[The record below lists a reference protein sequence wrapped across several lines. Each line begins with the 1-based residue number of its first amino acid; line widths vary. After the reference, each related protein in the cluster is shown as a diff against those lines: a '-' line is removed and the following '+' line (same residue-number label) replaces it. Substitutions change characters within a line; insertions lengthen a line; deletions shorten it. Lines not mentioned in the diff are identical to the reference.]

1 MKNSVEASA
10 PGRVCLAGEDI
21 DWISGP
27 SVLCAINLRVKA
39 TASQKSDNEA
49 VVTFKTKEP
58 FNATLDVPISKIGNY
73 TKNALDYSHAA
84 LKVLVDHGVDPTPM
98 ILKLESNLPAKAGL
112 SSSAAVSIASI
123 AAISEF
129 YGLSFSEEEICGLA
143 YKVEK
148 DELQTGAGQMDMY
161 SSGLGGLIYLDSSIV
176 PPASIKKYKFP
187 KGYDIVIADT
197 LTPRSTGDVIREKR
211 KRYNNKEF
219 QIMRY
224 VTETEIAI
232 QQIRTVLSEN
242 PVDVEELGNLIST
255 CHVFIREYMQVS
267 TPLIEDC
274 VVSSLRNGAVGAK
287 LTGTG
292 MGGCMFALV
301 PESETSKVVV
311 ALNEKPVKVFI
322 TQPSADGLM
331 KGETK

>member
-1 MKNSVEASA
+1 MNNSVEASA

-39 TASQKSDNEA
+39 TASQRSDEEA
-49 VVTFKTKEP
+49 VVTFRTKEP

-73 TKNALDYSHAA
+73 TKNVLDYSCAA
-84 LKVLVDHGVDPTPM
+84 LKVLIDHGVDPTPM
-98 ILKLESNLPAKAGL
+98 ILELESNLPARAGL
-112 SSSAAVSIASI
+112 SSSAAVSVASI

-129 YGLSFSEEEICGLA
+129 YGLSFSVEEICGLA

-161 SSGLGGLIYLDSSIV
+161 STGLGGLIYLDSSMV
-176 PPASIKKYKFP
+176 PPTSVEKYQLP
-187 KGYDIVIADT
+187 KEYDIVIADT
-197 LTPRSTGDVIREKR
+197 LTPHSTGDVIREKR
-211 KRYNNKEF
+211 KRYNIKEP

-224 VTETEIAI
+224 IAETEIAI
-232 QQIRTVLSEN
+232 QQIRTVLGEN
-242 PVDVEELGNLIST
+242 PVDVEELGNLISA

-274 VVSSLRNGAVGAK
+274 VASSLKNGAVGAK

-301 PESETSKVVV
+301 PESETSKVVA
-311 ALNEKPVKVFI
+311 ALNKKSVKVFI
-322 TQPSADGLM
+322 TQSSPDGLM